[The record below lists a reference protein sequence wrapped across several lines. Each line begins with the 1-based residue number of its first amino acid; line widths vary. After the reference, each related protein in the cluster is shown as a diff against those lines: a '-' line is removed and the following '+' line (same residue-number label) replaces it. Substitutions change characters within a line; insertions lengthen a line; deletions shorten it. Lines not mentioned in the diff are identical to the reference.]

1 MKLVRDEW
9 VEFGYVEYRKAEKE
23 MDQHM
28 ERSKTQDYKDAC
40 AAREQLRERQGSAD
54 YMRQRHGLVESREPA
69 YKPVGGKVRKGRVNS
84 G

>member
-1 MKLVRDEW
+1 MSSNLVRDEW
-9 VEFGYVEYRKAEKE
+9 VEFGYVEYRKAEKN

-40 AAREQLRERQGSAD
+40 AAREQARERQMSAD

-69 YKPVGGKVRKGRVNS
+69 YRPVGGKPKGKR
-84 G
+84 